1 MQVNLYSLWD
11 RVKSGIYEV
20 VKSRVFVAVIIF
32 CVLSAILLQRVFY
45 LQIVKGQSFADEY
58 KLQIQKTKEIQG
70 TRGKIYDR
78 NGNLLAYNELAYS
91 VTIEDNWE
99 DSADKNKE
107 INKVI
112 NTVIDIV
119 ESNGDTVI
127 NNFGVIL
134 DGDGNYKFV
143 AENDTQRLRFI
154 ADVYG
159 KKTID
164 ELSDKQKSSTAQDII
179 DYLCT
184 DKLYGYGINEKKMDK
199 EAVLKLVN
207 IRYAISL
214 NSFQK
219 FIATTIAEDVS
230 DETVAV
236 IMENLDSL
244 QGIDIEEESLR
255 RYTDSKCFASV
266 IGYTGQISQE
276 DYDALSKKEQEEY
289 SKQDTVGKAGLEK
302 TLDKQLQGKKGQVKL
317 YVNSVGKVIETV
329 KGKDPEAGN
338 DVYLT
343 LNANLQKAAYHIIE
357 QELAGILLS
366 KIQNTLDFD
375 RTKVEDGSDV
385 IIPIGDVYNT
395 FISNDILDMSHFG
408 EEDAGTTE
416 KEVAAIFG
424 SRKEEVLS
432 SLTSAL
438 TDPDERA
445 YKDMS
450 KEMQAYMTYIVSEIL
465 TNTTGVIMSDAI
477 DTNDSTYK
485 AWKDDETINVYTYLN
500 YAISKNWVDT
510 SKLKEFVKDGKY
522 SDAGELYQGMVKYII
537 DYVESNSGFDKLI
550 YKYMIKSGAV
560 TGRQICLMLYEQK
573 ILEYDEAQYNGL
585 LSGSVGA
592 YDFLRGKIQDLTIT
606 PGQLALEPC
615 TGSIVMTDT
624 NSGQVLACVSYP
636 GYDNNRLANAMDSDY
651 YNKLLTDQSR
661 PFYNN
666 ATQEKTA
673 PGSTYKPLVA
683 VAGLTE
689 GVINTDSYITCHGIY
704 EKIQPS
710 PKCWIYPQ
718 AHGTLNVE
726 GGIENSCNSFFYEVG
741 YRLGLKEGGLSQVA
755 SDNNEGSATN
765 SYYSSDLGLDKLKKY
780 AEAFGLNETSGL
792 EIDESSPQISD
803 EDSVRSA
810 IGQGRNNYTTSQLA
824 KYITAVANK
833 GTVYDLTLLNKVTS
847 VDGKTIK
854 EYEPKVKN
862 KLSDVTA
869 STWNAV
875 HNGMRAVIV
884 NHSATFSDLNTS
896 SLKLSGKTGTAQQ
909 STTHPD
915 HGLFVGFAPSDSPEV
930 AFAIRIANGYSST
943 FASEVGR
950 DVMKYYYEIVPEDEI
965 ITGEAATIGSSAT
978 GGD

>member
-1 MQVNLYSLWD
+1 MYSLWD

-78 NGNLLAYNELAYS
+78 SGNLLAYNELAYS

-134 DGDGNYKFV
+134 DSDGNYKFV

-585 LSGSVGA
+585 LSGSIGA

>member
-1 MQVNLYSLWD
+1 MYSLWD
-11 RVKSGIYEV
+11 RIKSGIYEV
-20 VKSRVFVAVIIF
+20 VKSRVFVAVIVF

-45 LQIVKGQSFADEY
+45 LQIVKGQSYADEY

-78 NGNLLAYNELAYS
+78 SGNLLAYNELAYS

-99 DSADKNKE
+99 DSSEKNKE
-107 INKVI
+107 LNKVI
-112 NTVIDIV
+112 QTVIDIV

-127 NNFGVIL
+127 NNFGIIL
-134 DGDGNYKFV
+134 NGDGNYMYV

-164 ELSDKQKSSTAQDII
+164 ELSDKQKSSTAQEII

-184 DKLYGYGINEKKMDK
+184 DKLYGYGIDEKKMDK
-199 EAVLKLVN
+199 EDVLKLVN

-236 IMENLDSL
+236 IMENLDTL
-244 QGIDIEEESLR
+244 QGVDIEEESLR

-276 DYDALSKKEQEEY
+276 DYDALSKKEQEAY

-317 YVNSVGKVIETV
+317 YVNSVGKVIETI
-329 KGKDPEAGN
+329 KGKNPEAGN

-343 LNANLQKAAYHIIE
+343 LDANLQKAAYNIIE

-395 FISNDILDMSHFG
+395 FLSNDILDMSHF
-408 EEDAGTTE
+408 EEEEAGTTE
-416 KEVAAIFG
+416 KEVAAAFG
-424 SRKEEVLS
+424 ARKEEVLNN
-432 SLTSAL
+432 LVDVL
-438 TDPDERA
+438 TDPDEKA
-445 YKDMS
+445 YKEMS

-465 TNTTGVIMSDAI
+465 TNTTGVIKSGAI

-485 AWKDDETINVYTYLN
+485 AWKDEESINIYTYLN

-510 SKLKEFVKDGKY
+510 SKLKEFVEDGRY

-537 DYVESNSGFDKLI
+537 DYLDSNSGFDKLI

-560 TGRQICLMLYEQK
+560 TGRQICLMLYEQEV
-573 ILEYDEAQYNGL
+573 LEYDEAQYNGL
-585 LSGSVGA
+585 NTGSIGA
-592 YDFLRGKIQDLTIT
+592 YDFLRGKIKDLTIT

-636 GYDNNRLANAMDSDY
+636 GYDNNRLANAMDSEY

-689 GVINTDSYITCHGIY
+689 GVINTDSYITCHGVY
-704 EKIQPS
+704 EKIKPS

-726 GGIENSCNSFFYEVG
+726 GGIENSCNSYFYEVG
-741 YRLGLKEGGLSQVA
+741 YRLGLKDGGLDRVA
-755 SDNNEGSATN
+755 SDNNEGSASN

-780 AEAFGLNETSGL
+780 AQAFGLNETSGL

-833 GTVYDLTLLNKVTS
+833 GTVYDLTLLDKVAS

-862 KLSDVTA
+862 QLSDVSA

-943 FASEVGR
+943 YASEVGR
-950 DVMKYYYEIVPEDEI
+950 DVMKYYYEIAPEDEI